1 LVRELGG
8 DGADGAA
15 GGGWGSG
22 IVAAAAR
29 CGSALVVHP
38 PGGPEAFREADS
50 VSPLAAV
57 LGHWA
62 NRQALWNSLVLA
74 TLVGVVGTALGFAFA
89 LAVVRARLGRAVTLV
104 LDAVTVLPL
113 VSPPFVSA
121 IAIIFS
127 FGPRGLLTY
136 HLFGGLLGVGGFQVY
151 GLGGTLLSEVLTYF
165 PLAYLTLRGVLASLD
180 PNLEDMAQSLG
191 AGRWHVFR
199 TVLVPLTVPGL
210 ANGFLLCFAAS
221 LADFA
226 TPLILAGQ
234 RYPVLPTQAYLQ
246 ITGLY
251 DFHGGAA
258 LSLVLL
264 GPAVGVF
271 LLQRY
276 WVGRRVFV
284 TVTGKAGPRAR
295 TRMGMAGRGAL
306 AAVCGLTAALIL
318 FLYGLIF
325 VASIVRAL
333 GANHAL
339 TLAHYRVVFTTG
351 WKAVHD
357 TLLIALVGMPLG
369 GLYGV
374 TLGYLV
380 ARTEVAGRRSMELL
394 ALLNY
399 ALPGTIVGIGYL
411 LAFNRPP
418 LLLAGT
424 AAILVACYVFRYSP
438 AGIRAT
444 VALLQQIDRGLE
456 EASTSL
462 GASRFLTFRRI
473 VLPLVLPAFLAG
485 LAVVFVRSMTA
496 ISATIFLVSVEWTLL
511 TVRILESITELELGT
526 ASAFS
531 MLVIALVYAML
542 GLLGWTLRRLRTR
555 EAGVVASLLEA

>member
-1 LVRELGG
+1 MRARATA
-8 DGADGAA
+8 GARAA
-15 GGGWGSG
+15 GRDPGVIATTAILWLVLALFVCYPLAR
-22 IVAAAAR
+22 VAI
-29 CGSALVVHP
+29 
-38 PGGPEAFREADS
+38 EAFRSEAGLS
-50 VSPLAAV
+50 VHALGAV

-62 NRQALWNSLVLA
+62 NRQAFWNSLVLA
-74 TLVGVVGTALGFAFA
+74 TLVGVFGTALGFAFA
-89 LAVVRARLGRAVTLV
+89 LAVLRARLGRAATVL

-113 VSPPFVSA
+113 ISPPFVSA

-136 HLFGGLLGVGGFQVY
+136 HLLGITGFQIY
-151 GLGGTLLSEVLTYF
+151 GLRGTLLSEGLTYF

-180 PNLEDMAQSLG
+180 PNLEDMARSLG

-199 TVLVPLTVPGL
+199 SVTLPLTVPGL
-210 ANGFLLCFAAS
+210 ANSFLLCFAAS

-264 GPAVGVF
+264 GPALAVF

-284 TVTGKAGPRAR
+284 TVTGRAGPQSQPQPV
-295 TRMGMAGRGAL
+295 GAL
-306 AAVCGLTAALIL
+306 GRALLVVICGLTTGLVL
-318 FLYGLIF
+318 FFYGLIF
-325 VASIVRAL
+325 LASIVRAL
-333 GANHAL
+333 GANHTL
-339 TLAHYRVVFTTG
+339 TAAHYLVVATTG
-351 WKAVHD
+351 WKAVRD
-357 TLLIALVGMPLG
+357 TLVIALVGMPLG

-374 TLGYLV
+374 ALGYVV
-380 ARTEVAGRRSMELL
+380 ARTEARGRRWMEFV
-394 ALLNY
+394 ALMNY

-411 LAFNRPP
+411 IAFNGPP
-418 LLLAGT
+418 LVLTGT
-424 AAILVACYVFRYSP
+424 AVIIVACYVFRYSP

-444 VALLQQIDRGLE
+444 VALLQQIDRALE

-462 GASRFLTFRRI
+462 GASRFVTFRRV
-473 VLPLVLPAFLAG
+473 VLPLVMPAFLAG
-485 LAVVFVRSMTA
+485 LAVVFIRSMTA
-496 ISATIFLVSVEWTLL
+496 ISATIFLVSVNWTLL
-511 TVRILESITELELGT
+511 TVRILEAITELELGT
-526 ASAFS
+526 ASAFA

-542 GLLGWTLRRLRTR
+542 ALLGWVLRRLRTR
-555 EAGVVASLLEA
+555 EAGTVASLLEA

>member
-1 LVRELGG
+1 VVLW
-8 DGADGAA
+8 AA
-15 GGGWGSG
+15 LALF
-22 IVAAAAR
+22 VCYPLAR
-29 CGSALVVHP
+29 VVT
-38 PGGPEAFREADS
+38 EAFHGEAGFS
-50 VSPLAAV
+50 LGAVGAV

-74 TLVGVVGTALGFAFA
+74 TLVGVGGTALGFAFA
-89 LAVVRARLGRAVTLV
+89 LAVVRARLGRVVTFL

-113 VSPPFVSA
+113 ISPPFVSA

-127 FGPRGLLTY
+127 FGPRGFLTY
-136 HLFGGLLGVGGFQVY
+136 HLLGLSGVQIY
-151 GLGGTLLSEVLTYF
+151 GLTGTLLSEVLTYF

-180 PNLEDMAQSLG
+180 PNLEDMALSLG
-191 AGRWHVFR
+191 AGRGHIFR
-199 TVLVPLTVPGL
+199 TVTLPLTVPGL
-210 ANGFLLCFAAS
+210 ANSFLLCFAAS

-264 GPAVGVF
+264 GPALVVF

-284 TVTGKAGPRAR
+284 TVTGRAGPRGER
-295 TRMGMAGRGAL
+295 PRLGAL
-306 AAVCGLTAALIL
+306 ARSVLIAVCGLTALLIL
-318 FLYGLIF
+318 YFYALIF

-339 TLAHYRVVFTTG
+339 TAAHYRVVVTTG
-351 WKAVHD
+351 WKAVRD
-357 TLLIALVGMPLG
+357 TLIIALIGMPLG

-374 TLGYLV
+374 ALGYLV
-380 ARTEVAGRRSMELL
+380 TRTEAAGRRWMEFV
-394 ALLNY
+394 ALMNY

-418 LLLAGT
+418 LVLTGT
-424 AAILVACYVFRYSP
+424 AAIIIACYVFRYSP

-444 VALLQQIDRGLE
+444 VALLQQIDQALE

-462 GASRFLTFRRI
+462 GASRLVTFRRV

-485 LAVVFVRSMTA
+485 LAVVFIRSMTA
-496 ISATIFLVSVEWTLL
+496 ISATIFLVSVNWTLL
-511 TVRILESITELELGT
+511 TVRILEAITELELGT
-526 ASAFS
+526 ASAFA

-542 GLLGWTLRRLRTR
+542 TLLGWGLRRLRTR
-555 EAGVVASLLEA
+555 EAGAVASLLEA

>member
-1 LVRELGG
+1 MTRATPGP
-8 DGADGAA
+8 GARPA
-15 GGGWGSG
+15 GRDPG
-22 IVAAAAR
+22 IVAAAAVLWL
-29 CGSALVVHP
+29 ALAIFVGYPLVWVVL
-38 PGGPEAFREADS
+38 EAFRGEAGLS
-50 VSPLAAV
+50 VAALGAV

-62 NRQALWNSLVLA
+62 NRQALLNSLVLA
-74 TLVGVVGTALGFAFA
+74 TLVGVLGTVLGFFFA
-89 LAVVRARLGRAVTLV
+89 LAVVRARLGRALTFL

-113 VSPPFVSA
+113 ISPPFVSA

-127 FGPRGLLTY
+127 FGPKGLLSHY
-136 HLFGGLLGVGGFQVY
+136 VFGFRDFQIY
-151 GLGGTLLSEVLTYF
+151 GLSGTLLSEVLTYF
-165 PLAYLTLRGVLASLD
+165 PLAYLTLRGILASLD
-180 PNLEDMAQSLG
+180 PNLEDMAESLG
-191 AGRWHVFR
+191 AGRGHVFR
-199 TVLVPLTVPGL
+199 TVTLPLTVPGL
-210 ANGFLLCFAAS
+210 ANSFLLCFAAS

-251 DFHGGAA
+251 DFQGGAA

-264 GPAVGVF
+264 APAVVVF

-276 WVGRRVFV
+276 WVGRRAFV

-295 TRMGMAGRGAL
+295 MKMGAMGRGAL
-306 AAVCGLTAALIL
+306 AAGCGLTAALIL

-333 GANHAL
+333 GANHTL
-339 TLAHYRVVFTTG
+339 TVAHYQVVFTTG
-351 WKAVHD
+351 WKAVRD
-357 TLLIALVGMPLG
+357 TLLIACIAMPLG

-380 ARTEVAGRRSMELL
+380 ARTDVRGRHWMEFI
-394 ALLNY
+394 ALMNY

-418 LLLAGT
+418 LLLTGT
-424 AAILVACYVFRYSP
+424 AAILIACYVFRYSP

-456 EASTSL
+456 EASQSL
-462 GASRFLTFRRI
+462 GASRFVTFRRV

-526 ASAFS
+526 ASAFA

-542 GLLGWTLRRLRTR
+542 ALLGWALRRLRTR
-555 EAGVVASLLEA
+555 EAGVVVSLLEA

>member
-1 LVRELGG
+1 V
-8 DGADGAA
+8 
-15 GGGWGSG
+15 
-22 IVAAAAR
+22 VAAAVVLWAAIGLFVCYPLAR
-29 CGSALVVHP
+29 VVL
-38 PGGPEAFREADS
+38 EAFHGEGGLTPRA
-50 VSPLAAV
+50 VGAV

-74 TLVGVVGTALGFAFA
+74 TLVGVLGTALGFAFA
-89 LAVVRARLGRAVTLV
+89 LAVLRAGLGRPATFL

-113 VSPPFVSA
+113 ISPPFVSA

-127 FGPRGLLTY
+127 LGPRGLLTY
-136 HLFGGLLGVGGFQVY
+136 HLLGVTGFQVY
-151 GLGGTLLSEVLTYF
+151 GLTGTLLSEVLTYF
-165 PLAYLTLRGVLASLD
+165 PLAYLTLRGVLASVD
-180 PNLEDMAQSLG
+180 PNLEDMAYSLG
-191 AGRWHVFR
+191 AGRGHVFR
-199 TVLVPLTVPGL
+199 TVTLPLTVPGL

-264 GPAVGVF
+264 APALAVF
-271 LLQRY
+271 FLQRY

-284 TVTGKAGPRAR
+284 TVTGRVGPRGERRVLGPVAR
-295 TRMGMAGRGAL
+295 TLLVG
-306 AAVCGLTAALIL
+306 VCGLVAGLVL
-318 FLYGLIF
+318 FFYGLIF
-325 VASIVRAL
+325 LASVVRAL
-333 GANHAL
+333 GANHTL
-339 TLAHYRVVFTTG
+339 TLAHYQVVATTG
-351 WKAVHD
+351 WKAVRD
-357 TLLIALVGMPLG
+357 TLIIALIGMPLG

-374 TLGYLV
+374 ALGYLV
-380 ARTEVAGRRSMELL
+380 TRTGAPGHRWMEFV

-411 LAFNRPP
+411 LAFNQPP
-418 LLLAGT
+418 LLLTGT
-424 AAILVACYVFRYSP
+424 AGIIIACYIFRYSP

-462 GASRFLTFRRI
+462 GGGRLVTFRRV

-485 LAVVFVRSMTA
+485 LAVVFIRSMTA
-496 ISATIFLVSVEWTLL
+496 VSATIFLVSVSWTLI
-511 TVRILESITELELGT
+511 TVRILEAITELELGT
-526 ASAFS
+526 ASAFA
-531 MLVIALVYAML
+531 MLVIGLVYAML
-542 GLLGWTLRRLRTR
+542 GVLTWLLRRLRSR
-555 EAGVVASLLEA
+555 DAAGVQSLLEA

>member
-1 LVRELGG
+1 MA
-8 DGADGAA
+8 ADGARA
-15 GGGWGSG
+15 GAVPGRDPGVLITAAVLW
-22 IVAAAAR
+22 VALGLFV
-29 CGSALVVHP
+29 CYPLTHVVL
-38 PGGPEAFREADS
+38 EAFHGETGL
-50 VSPLAAV
+50 SPQALWAV

-74 TLVGVVGTALGFAFA
+74 TLVGVLGTALGFAFA
-89 LAVVRARLGRAVTLV
+89 LAVLRARLGRVATFV

-113 VSPPFVSA
+113 ISPPFVSA

-136 HLFGGLLGVGGFQVY
+136 HLLGVTGFQIY
-151 GLGGTLLSEVLTYF
+151 GLSGTLLSEVLTYF
-165 PLAYLTLRGVLASLD
+165 PLAYLTLRGVLASVD

-191 AGRWHVFR
+191 AGRGHIFR
-199 TVLVPLTVPGL
+199 TVTLPLTVPGL
-210 ANGFLLCFAAS
+210 ANSFLLCFAAS

-264 GPAVGVF
+264 VPALAVF

-284 TVTGKAGPRAR
+284 TVTGRAGPRAEPR
-295 TRMGMAGRGAL
+295 ALGPLARGILVAG
-306 AAVCGLTAALIL
+306 CGLVTALVLFFYALI
-318 FLYGLIF
+318 FL
-325 VASIVRAL
+325 ASIVRAL
-333 GANHAL
+333 GANHTL
-339 TLAHYRVVFTTG
+339 TWAHYQVVATSG
-351 WKAVHD
+351 WKAVRD
-357 TLLIALVGMPLG
+357 TLVVALVGMPLG

-374 TLGYLV
+374 ALGYLV
-380 ARTEVAGRRSMELL
+380 ARTDAAGRRWMEFV

-411 LAFNRPP
+411 LAFNQPP
-418 LLLAGT
+418 LLLTGT
-424 AAILVACYVFRYSP
+424 AAIIVACYVFRYSP

-444 VALLQQIDRGLE
+444 VALLQQIDRALE

-462 GASRFLTFRRI
+462 GASRFVTFRRV

-485 LAVVFVRSMTA
+485 LAVVFIRSMTA
-496 ISATIFLVSVEWTLL
+496 ISATIFLVSVNWTLL
-511 TVRILESITELELGT
+511 TVRILEAITELELGT
-526 ASAFS
+526 ASAFA
-531 MLVIALVYAML
+531 MLVIVLVYAML
-542 GLLGWTLRRLRTR
+542 ALLSWVLRRLRTR
-555 EAGVVASLLEA
+555 EAGAVASLLGA